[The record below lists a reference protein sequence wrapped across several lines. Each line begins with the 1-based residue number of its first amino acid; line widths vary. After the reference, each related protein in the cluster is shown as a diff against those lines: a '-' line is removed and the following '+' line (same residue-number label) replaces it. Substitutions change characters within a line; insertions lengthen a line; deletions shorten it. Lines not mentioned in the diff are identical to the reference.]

1 MEEKWHRWEEH
12 SAKAKEEEEQR
23 KLAAEKER
31 QKRMEKREKIFRIL
45 QARDEGML
53 ITTLLHC
60 VHGHWVSDQL
70 LIPTT
75 SP

>member
-53 ITTLLHC
+53 ISAARLSCIAFTGIGLAINC
-60 VHGHWVSDQL
+60 
-70 LIPTT
+70 
-75 SP
+75 